1 MGIDCPGYA
10 LRVQHSRTE
19 CRSPMW
25 VSPGLYSSLECVNPI
40 ECRILNVIFYLLD
53 LFSSF
58 ANDITMEV
66 LFNFN
71 FFGDLSNEIVG
82 MLFDHSNG
90 LIDTITRTLDLDS
103 IRDFFTFLKA
113 NFELSKTFEFF
124 KNTFGGRGKEIWTP
138 PHSEE
143 ILLMSSALL
152 AVKFLWYCSG
162 TTTSFSS
169 IEANS
174 ATFLSRIAFA
184 FFTPS
189 SVPKMVIISCL
200 SSFAPKLLVLRTSRI
215 T

>member
-1 MGIDCPGYA
+1 MP
-10 LRVQHSRTE
+10 HF
-19 CRSPMW
+19 
-25 VSPGLYSSLECVNPI
+25 NPCSDSAI
-40 ECRILNVIFYLLD
+40 VAGPSVLTTSDIFYLLD
-53 LFSSF
+53 LFSSL
-58 ANDITMEV
+58 ANDITMKV
-66 LFNFN
+66 FFNFN

-82 MLFDHSNG
+82 MLFDHCNG
-90 LIDTITRTLDLDS
+90 LIDTVTRTLDLDG
-103 IRDFFTFLKA
+103 IRDFFTFLKKIDIRSKHKKRI
-113 NFELSKTFEFF
+113 LSKKKYFY
-124 KNTFGGRGKEIWTP
+124 KITFGGRGKEIWTP

-184 FFTPS
+184 FFTPA

-200 SSFAPKLLVLRTSRI
+200 SSFAPKFFILRNDRI
-215 T
+215 S